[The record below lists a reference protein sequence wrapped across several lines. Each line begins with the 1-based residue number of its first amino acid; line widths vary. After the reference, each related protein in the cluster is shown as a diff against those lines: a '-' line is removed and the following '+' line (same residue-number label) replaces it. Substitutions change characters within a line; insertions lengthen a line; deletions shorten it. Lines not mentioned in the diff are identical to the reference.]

1 MICKC
6 RLYVRSRDQKLAER
20 YVKNWL
26 EHAKHPEVYLG
37 RGDKG
42 EFEVP
47 KGPKGPQAGNVRLV
61 G

>member
-1 MICKC
+1 MQTI
-6 RLYVRSRDQKLAER
+6 RRSRDIKLAER
-20 YVKNWL
+20 YVKNWP
-26 EHAKHPEVYLG
+26 EHAKHSEVYLG

-42 EFEVP
+42 EFEVT